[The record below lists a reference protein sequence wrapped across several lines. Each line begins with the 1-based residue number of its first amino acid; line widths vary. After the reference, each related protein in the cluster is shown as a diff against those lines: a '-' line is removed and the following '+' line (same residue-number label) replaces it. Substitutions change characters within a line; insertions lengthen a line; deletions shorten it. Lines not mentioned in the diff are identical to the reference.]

1 MKFAGRK
8 KSRSN
13 DPDREIMSLQMY
25 MPDENT
31 RVFNFNGRK
40 LVSILG
46 RDSFPGERF
55 LKLETKAIEYA
66 SRQPLTSALLPCRL
80 GYYPNARGQKV
91 SRPDGD
97 WAFTLLYC
105 LDGAGDL
112 QLRDA
117 RYRLTRGMIALLR
130 PFEFHSYEA
139 DATNPWSYYWIH
151 FNGSMAQQYY
161 DLLCASGRRCCLS
174 LEPGVSFVQTFEK
187 ILGILHGGQAYK
199 DLVQASCALH
209 HLLGDIHGLVSHR
222 NCEQETVET
231 RVGRT
236 IEVMRNNLGMQV
248 SIQELAAVAR
258 MSHAYYAMQFRR
270 QTGESPRSFINRLKV
285 EKACEYLRT
294 SNAKIET
301 IAHLLGCDDPFYF
314 CRLFKRRTGTTPSA
328 YRQNSGKSPTLALPD
343 RNDQRASAQNVSQSR
358 HAR

>member
-97 WAFTLLYC
+97 WAFTLL
-105 LDGAGDL
+105 
-112 QLRDA
+112 
-117 RYRLTRGMIALLR
+117 
-130 PFEFHSYEA
+130 
-139 DATNPWSYYWIH
+139 
-151 FNGSMAQQYY
+151 
-161 DLLCASGRRCCLS
+161 
-174 LEPGVSFVQTFEK
+174 
-187 ILGILHGGQAYK
+187 
-199 DLVQASCALH
+199 
-209 HLLGDIHGLVSHR
+209 
-222 NCEQETVET
+222 
-231 RVGRT
+231 
-236 IEVMRNNLGMQV
+236 
-248 SIQELAAVAR
+248 
-258 MSHAYYAMQFRR
+258 
-270 QTGESPRSFINRLKV
+270 
-285 EKACEYLRT
+285 
-294 SNAKIET
+294 
-301 IAHLLGCDDPFYF
+301 
-314 CRLFKRRTGTTPSA
+314 
-328 YRQNSGKSPTLALPD
+328 
-343 RNDQRASAQNVSQSR
+343 
-358 HAR
+358 